1 LTTTLAG
8 RVAALPTVTITLKT
22 LKPPA

>member
-1 LTTTLAG
+1 LTTTLEGG
-8 RVAALPTVTITLKT
+8 RAALPPVTITLKT